1 MGAMRGCALIA
12 AGGDNDVEMDGGTVK
27 DGDMDSRG
35 QPALPP
41 EEKNLC
47 QRSGP
52 IYVSPTESKQEWPS
66 I

>member
-1 MGAMRGCALIA
+1 MIA
-12 AGGDNDVEMDGGTVK
+12 AGGDNDVEMDGGQVK

-41 EEKNLC
+41 EEMNLC
-47 QRSGP
+47 QYQEP
-52 IYVSPTESKQEWPS
+52 VYETYSPR